1 MKRITLAS
9 LVVTCLLAVCTFD
22 DLLSLHD
29 IKADYVSA
37 SVFRHLG
44 IPFPEALP
52 PWTATGLEWAS
63 ITVSYTL
70 RTVLIAANL
79 VLLSIL
85 HRKVR
90 TLSDIETK
98 QVLP

>member
-9 LVVTCLLAVCTFD
+9 LVIMCLLAVCTFD

-52 PWTATGLEWAS
+52 PGQPPVWNGHPSRSATSSE
-63 ITVSYTL
+63 
-70 RTVLIAANL
+70 
-79 VLLSIL
+79 
-85 HRKVR
+85 
-90 TLSDIETK
+90 
-98 QVLP
+98 PF